1 MLLPVQDFFT
11 PSLDRAERSLIDRV
25 VSLRTEHRL
34 KLPDAIIAAT
44 AIERAAILITDDQ
57 QLRKLSTVKTS
68 GTSTST
74 P

>member
-1 MLLPVQDFFT
+1 MVG
-11 PSLDRAERSLIDRV
+11 LDRAERSLIDRV
-25 VSLRTEHRL
+25 VILRAQHRL

-44 AIERAAILITDDQ
+44 AIERAAILITEDR
-57 QLRKLSTVKTS
+57 QLQKLPSLKTS